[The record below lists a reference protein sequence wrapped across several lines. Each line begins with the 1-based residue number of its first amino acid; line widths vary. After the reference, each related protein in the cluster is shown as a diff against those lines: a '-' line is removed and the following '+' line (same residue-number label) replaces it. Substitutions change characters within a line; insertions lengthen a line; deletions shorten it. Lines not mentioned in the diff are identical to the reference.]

1 MDEQTRLSRRERQIM
16 DIVYTLSK
24 ASVTEVLG
32 HLPDPPTRM
41 SVRTTMRILE
51 EKGHLK
57 HTKRSREFIYHPTR
71 RRRRVGQ
78 SALRRVLET
87 FFDGSLEQAV
97 AVHLS
102 DPRTDVSDEE
112 RRRLA
117 DLILKARKK
126 GG

>member
-1 MDEQTRLSRRERQIM
+1 MDEQTRLSRRERQLM
-16 DIVYTLSK
+16 DIVYTLGK

-51 EKGHLK
+51 GKGHLK
-57 HTKRSREFIYHPTR
+57 HNKRSREFIYQPTR

-102 DPRTDVSDEE
+102 DPRSDVSDEE